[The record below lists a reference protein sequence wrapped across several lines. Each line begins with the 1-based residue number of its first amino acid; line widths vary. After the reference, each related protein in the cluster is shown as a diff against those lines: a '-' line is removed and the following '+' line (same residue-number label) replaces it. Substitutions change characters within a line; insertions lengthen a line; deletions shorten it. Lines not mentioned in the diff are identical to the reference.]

1 MLVTFM
7 ALAEIARNKLL
18 EMDPSNRGNYVLSLN
33 AYASSDRWD
42 DVIKMRELMVES
54 NVQKPFGCSSIEVN
68 VTKLSNS
75 QDLCLIQS

>member
-1 MLVTFM
+1 M

-18 EMDPSNRGNYVLSLN
+18 EMDPSNRGNYVLSAN

-54 NVQKPFGCSSIEVN
+54 NVQKPFGCSSIEV